1 MSRSRAFRR
10 HQAETHMWRRVKED
24 RNQHYR
30 DLSCPCYQ
38 PGKAM
43 ARFKEQ
49 PQVCSSPDC
58 CGNPRRKG
66 KWNKG
71 QLTMQERRFLDRDE

>member
-1 MSRSRAFRR
+1 M
-10 HQAETHMWRRVKED
+10 MRRVKED

-30 DLSCPCYQ
+30 DLSCACYR

-49 PQVCSSPDC
+49 PQHCSNPDC
-58 CGNPRRKG
+58 CGNPRQSMWSRSER
-66 KWNKG
+66 
-71 QLTMQERRFLDRDE
+71 LTLAERRFNDDAKEQQMTH